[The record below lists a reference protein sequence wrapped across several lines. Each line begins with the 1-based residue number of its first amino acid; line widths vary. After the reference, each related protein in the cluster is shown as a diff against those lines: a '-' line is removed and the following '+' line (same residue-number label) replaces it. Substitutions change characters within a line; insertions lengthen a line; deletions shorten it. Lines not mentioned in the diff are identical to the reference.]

1 MRLLKFARPITIVT
15 PRLSA
20 HAAPGE
26 QYRRNCIFPFS
37 CGTIAIVR
45 RSCVSTEFYLYRK
58 PVERLPRPC
67 TTAKLLSATYPSLS
81 FSLFLIHL
89 LTHVCYQISI
99 KIAATALPIFHV
111 EDTRYRPQF
120 RRSRTPLKERE
131 FISIRELRS
140 SRTGYTESLHFSALA
155 FTGPPLSSVNTAG
168 AAADAPLS
176 KATPGKK
183 STFKLER
190 RGRVERQGWFGR
202 RGDGRQA
209 S

>member
-1 MRLLKFARPITIVT
+1 MNNTDGIVFLHF
-15 PRLSA
+15 RA
-20 HAAPGE
+20 
-26 QYRRNCIFPFS
+26 
-37 CGTIAIVR
+37 
-45 RSCVSTEFYLYRK
+45 
-58 PVERLPRPC
+58 ERLPLFVVRVYPPNSIYTGSRLNVCPVLARPRNFC
-67 TTAKLLSATYPSLS
+67 RRPIPSLS

-155 FTGPPLSSVNTAG
+155 FTGPPRFRPLTRP
-168 AAADAPLS
+168 APPL
-176 KATPGKK
+176 T
-183 STFKLER
+183 R
-190 RGRVERQGWFGR
+190 RYQKPHRVRNPR
-202 RGDGRQA
+202 
-209 S
+209 